1 MTTSEIP
8 ITGRSFVRAILLSIV
23 IATAIGTIAYFS
35 LQSAALAQPTRL
47 QLTWLLVY
55 GALLAGLC
63 IPFRPA
69 AAPPIALR
77 LSGIRNALL
86 AIAVWIATLGVIV
99 LAYFCLGFAF
109 GNPHS
114 IAEQITARATDAERL
129 QGAPAAA
136 WTIAIVRGCPVVP
149 LFEETFFRGL
159 LVSWLRRH
167 LRFELAVFVMALLF
181 ALEHASFLVAPYT
194 FIFAVATAW
203 VRERTGSL
211 FNCVLMHSLNNLL
224 LLFVGL
230 SFYGR

>member
-1 MTTSEIP
+1 MTSIEVP
-8 ITGRSFVRAILLSIV
+8 IAGRSFARAILLGIV
-23 IATAIGTIAYFS
+23 LAAAIGTIAYFG
-35 LQSAALAQPTRL
+35 LQPAALAPATRL
-47 QLTWLLVY
+47 QVTVLLVY
-55 GALLAGLC
+55 CALFAGLC

-69 AAPPIALR
+69 TAPPIALR

-114 IAEQITARATDAERL
+114 IAEQITARATDAQRL

-136 WTIAIVRGCPVVP
+136 WTIAIVRGCLVVP

-167 LRFELAVFVMALLF
+167 LRFELAVFVMAALF
-181 ALEHASFLVAPYT
+181 ALEHGSLLVAPYA
-194 FIFAVATAW
+194 FIFAVSAAR

-211 FNCVLMHSLNNLL
+211 FNCVLMHSLNNILL
-224 LLFVGL
+224 LLAGL